1 VDADSILP
9 PQGFV
14 NLDKPAG
21 LTSRKASDLVGRLFG
36 RVETGHAGTLDPLA
50 TGVLPVAV
58 GGATRLAELVS
69 GADKEYLGR
78 VRLGLATDTDD
89 ADGRPLGP
97 ERPVTASRPEV
108 ETALAGFRGEV
119 LQRPPDYSAL
129 KRGGRAAHELAR
141 AGQPAELEPR
151 PAVYRE
157 LELLAWEPPELEL
170 RARVSKGTYIRAL
183 ARDLGERL
191 GCGGHLVALRRTRA
205 GAFRVEEAVTLVHL
219 EELAAEGRAGEAL
232 LPAAAALPELV
243 RLAAREE
250 RALYD
255 LAKGRALPLAGFETS
270 GAEPRAGALGL
281 ALDSEGRAVCLAEL
295 VAGPDGALLVQPRK
309 RLR

>member
-1 VDADSILP
+1 MDADSIPP

-21 LTSRKASDLVGRLFG
+21 MNSRKASDLVGRLFG

-58 GGATRLAELVS
+58 GGATRLAELVA

-97 ERPVTASRPEV
+97 ALPASFPRAEV
-108 ETALAGFRGEV
+108 EAALAGFRGEV

-129 KRGGRAAHELAR
+129 KRGGRPAHQLAR
-141 AGQPAELEPR
+141 AGRPAELEAR
-151 PAVYRE
+151 PATYHE
-157 LELLAWEPPELEL
+157 IELLAWEPPELEL
-170 RARVSKGTYIRAL
+170 RARVAKGTYIRAL

-205 GAFRVEEAVTLVHL
+205 GAFRVEEAVTLERL
-219 EELAAEGRAGEAL
+219 EAMAAEGRAGEAL
-232 LPAAAALPELV
+232 LSAAAALPELV
-243 RLAAREE
+243 SLVPHEE
-250 RALYD
+250 RAIYD
-255 LAKGRALPLAGFETS
+255 LGKGRAAALAGFATS
-270 GAEPRAGALGL
+270 GAEPRAGAQGL
-281 ALDSEGRAVCLAEL
+281 VLDADGRAVCLVEL
-295 VAGPDGALLVQPRK
+295 VAGPEGALAVQPRK